1 MMRLRHWQGA
11 AVVLACWGLLL
22 PPQAVQAEGTLEKS
36 QTPQI
41 KTTDVALTPA
51 GTLKGSVFTPNGK
64 HIDGATVAIV
74 QGDKIITHTNT
85 NEKGTFEV
93 PQLKAGVYQVVVGN
107 HGAPVRVWSAETAPP
122 SAKTRAIF
130 VVGQVVR
137 GQSCPNGC
145 PDGYCE
151 CEYGDVGGA
160 FFGLDVIT
168 LVTLGAAVTAA
179 VLAGINQKDLDDLEE
194 KIDRHISP

>member
-11 AVVLACWGLLL
+11 AVVLACCGLLM
-22 PPQAVQAEGTLEKS
+22 PPSAVQADGTPARK
-36 QTPQI
+36 QAAQI
-41 KTTDVALTPA
+41 KAADVALAPS
-51 GTLKGSVFTPNGK
+51 GVLKGSVYTPNGK
-64 HIDGATVAIV
+64 VVDGATIAIL
-74 QGDKIITHTNT
+74 QGDKVVTHTNT
-85 NEKGTFEV
+85 DEKGIFEV
-93 PQLKAGVYQVVVGN
+93 PQLKAGMYQVVVGN
-107 HGAPVRVWSAETAPP
+107 QGAPVRVWSAETAPP

-151 CEYGDVGGA
+151 CGGGGA

-168 LVTLGAAVTAA
+168 LVTLGAGVTAA
-179 VLAGINQKDLDDLEE
+179 VLAGINQKDLDDLD
-194 KIDRHISP
+194 KKVDMLLSP

>member
-11 AVVLACWGLLL
+11 AVVLACCGLLL
-22 PPQAVQAEGTLEKS
+22 PPSAVQADGTPAKR

-41 KTTDVALTPA
+41 KAADVALAPSGA
-51 GTLKGSVFTPNGK
+51 LKGSVYTPNGK
-64 HIDGATVAIV
+64 LVDGAAVTIL
-74 QGDKIITHTNT
+74 QGDKVLTRTTTND
-85 NEKGTFEV
+85 KGTFEV
-93 PQLKAGVYQVVVGN
+93 PQLKAGMYQVVVGN

-151 CEYGDVGGA
+151 CDGGGA

-179 VLAGINQKDLDDLEE
+179 VLAGINQKDLDDLDK
-194 KIDRHISP
+194 KIDKLISP

>member
-11 AVVLACWGLLL
+11 AVVLACCGLLL
-22 PPQAVQAEGTLEKS
+22 PYNPVQADVTAAKS

-41 KTTDVALTPA
+41 KATDVALTPSGA
-51 GTLKGSVFTPNGK
+51 LVGRVFTPNGK
-64 HIDGATVAIV
+64 LVDGATVTIL
-74 QGDKIITHTNT
+74 QGDKVVTSTNT
-85 NEKGTFEV
+85 NDKGLYEV
-93 PQLKAGVYQVVVGN
+93 PQLKPGMYQVVVAN
-107 HGAPVRVWSAETAPP
+107 QGAPIRVWSAETAPP
-122 SAKTRAIF
+122 AAKVQADLG
-130 VVGQVVR
+130 VGRVVR

-151 CEYGDVGGA
+151 CGGGA

-179 VLAGINQKDLDDLEE
+179 VLAGINQKDLDDLDK
-194 KIDRHISP
+194 KIDKLISP